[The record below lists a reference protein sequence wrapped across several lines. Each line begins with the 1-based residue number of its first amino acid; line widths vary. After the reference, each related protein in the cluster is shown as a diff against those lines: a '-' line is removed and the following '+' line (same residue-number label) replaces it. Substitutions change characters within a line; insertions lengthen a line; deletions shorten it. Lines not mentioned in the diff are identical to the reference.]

1 MHQDLVGD
9 REEISTVR
17 VTVNASIQ
25 SVSGRES
32 VRLLA
37 IGSRRGVLALIHN
50 LHVKGFAEAG
60 AWSRLL
66 PGPNPNQVMSILTW
80 YVSLD

>member
-1 MHQDLVGD
+1 MSKSFLADIDERL
-9 REEISTVR
+9 EVR
-17 VTVNASIQ
+17 VTVDASIQ
-25 SVSGRES
+25 PVSGRES
-32 VRLLA
+32 VKLLA

-66 PGPNPNQVMSILTW
+66 PGPSPNQVMSILTW
-80 YVSLD
+80 YVSLG